1 MLLIIEGNEGAGKT
15 TLIDNLS
22 EKLPF
27 VRVKYPK
34 EIKKTYSML
43 DFFCKE
49 DTLYVLDR
57 SFITDMVYR
66 KLDHKKGQIT
76 LYQIGK
82 LCGDNSS
89 RMKVI
94 FCHNDKAF
102 KNAIARGENNVTVSS
117 VHKLLDNEF
126 ASIENLIKCFTDLS
140 VMDYNYEYQ
149 SVDDVI
155 NFIKGGE

>member
-1 MLLIIEGNEGAGKT
+1 MLLVIEGNEGSGKT
-15 TLIDNLS
+15 TLIDDLS
-22 EKLPF
+22 KKLPF

-57 SFITDMVYR
+57 SFISDMVYR

-82 LCGDNSS
+82 LCGDNVS
-89 RMKVI
+89 RLKII

-102 KNAIARGENNVTVSS
+102 ENAMARGENVITTHS
-117 VHKLLDNEF
+117 VHKLIDNEF
-126 ASIENLIKCFTDLS
+126 ASIKNIIRCFTDLS
-140 VMDYNYEYQ
+140 IMDYNYEYN

-155 NFIKGGE
+155 SFIKGGE